1 MPYIEVDVESGGNS
15 DLSMVRMFDALE
27 QPREVTLVPV
37 AMRPDGW
44 EGPCMVT
51 GWSSDGP
58 CAAYA
63 AKVMDSGDGAVLL
76 VYGGDEG
83 IRLKPSDSVEEWD
96 LEATGQWGEPCLML
110 EVGAEVA

>member
-1 MPYIEVDVESGGNS
+1 MA
-15 DLSMVRMFDALE
+15 MVRMFDAVE
-27 QPREVTLVPV
+27 PSRLVSQVPN

-44 EGPCMVT
+44 EGPCLVT

-63 AKVMDSGDGAVLL
+63 AMVQDSGDGAVLL

-83 IRLKPSDSVEEWD
+83 IRLKPVDSAKEWD
-96 LEATGQWGEPCLML
+96 LEDPEQWGEPCLL
-110 EVGAEVA
+110 LSPDAAVE

>member
-1 MPYIEVDVESGGNS
+1 MPYIEVDVEGGGNS
-15 DLSMVRMFDALE
+15 DLSMVRMFDAME
-27 QPREVTLVPV
+27 VPRRIRRIGL

-44 EGPCMVT
+44 EGPCEVT

-58 CAAYA
+58 CPAFA

-83 IRLKPSDSVEEWD
+83 IRLKPATEPGDWD
-96 LEATGQWGEPCLML
+96 LEDTEQWGEPCLLL
-110 EVGAEVA
+110 EASVDVE